1 MKSLLKVFVLAATL
15 ATSSLSFAADRWSS
29 DEMAVRMGVNSWLT
43 LWMRSGSAPGALE
56 LKSLYAT
63 SPSASLPAAVQAAG
77 QSGSLP
83 SAVGQ
88 PERVAV
94 RMEGERA
101 VATFD
106 LDPQQRGSQVV
117 LTWERRAGL
126 WRIVQETMPAISAER
141 VALSEPVRK

>member
-1 MKSLLKVFVLAATL
+1 MKLLLQAFIVVATFAAT
-15 ATSSLSFAADRWSS
+15 SLTFAADRWSS
-29 DEMAVRMGVNSWLT
+29 DEMAVRMGVNSWLA
-43 LWMRSGSAPGALE
+43 LWTRPGAAPGDLQ

-63 SPSASLPAAVQAAG
+63 RPSMSLPTVVQAAG
-77 QSGSLP
+77 QAGSLP

-101 VATFD
+101 VTTFD
-106 LDPQQRGSQVV
+106 LDPQQRSTQVV
-117 LTWERRAGL
+117 LTWERRSGL
-126 WRIVQETMPAISAER
+126 WRIVQETIPTVAAER